1 VKHTEER
8 LRGMIRAELDL
19 IQKEKI
25 KEIANR
31 IMEEVCK
38 DALFEVRFTDSVPAP
53 SEVDVAIAA
62 KKKAKKEMKF
72 GPSYVFRNPLLQDLR
87 LLIEEELNVGHV
99 LKKRPAPEKKETKK
113 KETNSASSNLRL
125 GGA

>member
-1 VKHTEER
+1 MKHTEER
-8 LRGMIRAELDL
+8 LREMIRAELDL
-19 IQKEKI
+19 IRKEKI
-25 KEIANR
+25 EEIANR

-53 SEVDVAIAA
+53 SEVDVAIAGNI
-62 KKKAKKEMKF
+62 KEKAKGKIKF

-99 LKKRPAPEKKETKK
+99 LKKRPTPKK
-113 KETNSASSNLRL
+113 KETNSASRNVRL
-125 GGA
+125 GG

>member
-1 VKHTEER
+1 MKHTEER
-8 LRGMIRAELDL
+8 LREMIRAELDL
-19 IQKEKI
+19 IRKEKI
-25 KEIANR
+25 EEIANR

-53 SEVDVAIAA
+53 SEVDVVIAG
-62 KKKAKKEMKF
+62 KIKEKAKGKIKF

-99 LKKRPAPEKKETKK
+99 LKKRPAPKK
-113 KETNSASSNLRL
+113 KETNSASRNVRL
-125 GGA
+125 GG

>member
-19 IQKEKI
+19 IRKEKI
-25 KEIANR
+25 EEIANR

-38 DALFEVRFTDSVPAP
+38 DALSEVRFID
-53 SEVDVAIAA
+53 
-62 KKKAKKEMKF
+62 KAKKEIRF

-99 LKKRPAPEKKETKK
+99 LKKRPAPKK
-113 KETNSASSNLRL
+113 KETNSASSNVRL

>member
-1 VKHTEER
+1 MKHTEER
-8 LRGMIRAELDL
+8 LREMIRAELDL
-19 IQKEKI
+19 IRKEKI
-25 KEIANR
+25 EEIANR

-53 SEVDVAIAA
+53 SEVDVVIAG
-62 KKKAKKEMKF
+62 KIKEKAKGKIKF

-99 LKKRPAPEKKETKK
+99 LKKRPTPKK
-113 KETNSASSNLRL
+113 KETNSASRNVRL
-125 GGA
+125 GG